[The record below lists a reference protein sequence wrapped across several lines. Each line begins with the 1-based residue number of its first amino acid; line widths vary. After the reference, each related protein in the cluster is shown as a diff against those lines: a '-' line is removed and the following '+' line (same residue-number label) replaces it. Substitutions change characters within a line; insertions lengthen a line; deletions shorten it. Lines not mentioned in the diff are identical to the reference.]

1 MHFNTLFV
9 HVCSRAIPKFEILKF
24 VVQAARLFWQMLS
37 AVIHLHGNR
46 VCLPGFFGSRD
57 TGAQF
62 PQLFCFGSTLLRLFT
77 ATSSWTSSKSPF
89 ADTILDR
96 RWSYHIPYQSIS
108 YIPAFI
114 YVSLWIPHTCQYDM
128 LIYALYIDLSIYR
141 RWCTAGPLH
150 LFKWRWES
158 SIEVGG
164 LHLLPRYI
172 TNPLL
177 H

>member
-9 HVCSRAIPKFEILKF
+9 HVWSWAIPKFEISNF

-46 VCLPGFFGSRD
+46 VCLPGFFWSRD

-62 PQLFCFGSTLLRLFT
+62 PQLFSFGSTLLRLFT

-89 ADTILDR
+89 ADTILDHTL
-96 RWSYHIPYQSIS
+96 SYHIPYQSIS

-114 YVSLWIPHTCQYDM
+114 YVSLRIPHTCQYDM
-128 LIYALYIDLSIYR
+128 LYISIYLYIEDDALQDHFIFSSGDEKAQLKLVD
-141 RWCTAGPLH
+141 CTFCHATSLIH
-150 LFKWRWES
+150 CC
-158 SIEVGG
+158 
-164 LHLLPRYI
+164 
-172 TNPLL
+172 TT
-177 H
+177 